1 MKFVESFLI
10 AIRSLFANKLRSS
23 LTMLGVIIGV
33 GSVIT
38 LMSVGRGAEESIT
51 STLEGMG
58 TNLVYVA
65 SKTPGVE
72 GLASMGMAA
81 YSFTLADA
89 EDIAER
95 VPSVVAVAPI
105 IENYVEVATGDASTV
120 DCPAFK
126 FIG

>member
-1 MKFVESFLI
+1 MKIVESFFI

-38 LMSVGRGAEESIT
+38 LMSVGRGAETSIT

-65 SKTPGVE
+65 
-72 GLASMGMAA
+72 
-81 YSFTLADA
+81 
-89 EDIAER
+89 
-95 VPSVVAVAPI
+95 
-105 IENYVEVATGDASTV
+105 TGDESTV
-120 DCPAFK
+120 GVVEASSPEFEQVFNYPIGEGQ
-126 FIG
+126 FITERHVAGRDMVVVL